1 MAKRAVDVSAWQGN
15 ISVDDWKKVKKS
27 GIECV
32 ILRCSY
38 TSQSSF
44 SLHKDKVFDHNIKTA
59 VKAGMKIGIYHYS
72 QAINEVE
79 ARKEAQFV
87 LKTIKPYKEHISLP
101 VAFDTEF
108 GGRLNSYVARK
119 MGKQRYKQVCDSFCM
134 KILSA
139 GYTPMVYANLST
151 LTGYIAD
158 DIYKYWLI
166 WVAQYHSK
174 LQYRH
179 TAYMWQYSSSGKVPG
194 LDGRIDMN
202 NLYGQTAVSTP
213 TKVKKYPYEL
223 PKLPKRGWF
232 SSGDKGTE
240 VQKLQRFLNTYGDY
254 GLKLDGVVGR
264 KTINAVRH
272 FQELEGL
279 KVDGAF
285 GKECLDR
292 AKAVRI

>member
-1 MAKRAVDVSAWQGN
+1 
-15 ISVDDWKKVKKS
+15 
-27 GIECV
+27 
-32 ILRCSY
+32 
-38 TSQSSF
+38 
-44 SLHKDKVFDHNIKTA
+44 
-59 VKAGMKIGIYHYS
+59 
-72 QAINEVE
+72 
-79 ARKEAQFV
+79 
-87 LKTIKPYKEHISLP
+87 
-101 VAFDTEF
+101 
-108 GGRLNSYVARK
+108 
-119 MGKQRYKQVCDSFCM
+119 
-134 KILSA
+134 
-139 GYTPMVYANLST
+139 MVYTNLST

-254 GLKLDGVVGR
+254 GLKVDGVVGGR
-264 KTINAVRH
+264 TIGCVRD
-272 FQELEGL
+272 FQRNEGL
-279 KVDGAF
+279 SVDGAF
-285 GKECLDR
+285 GDECLER
-292 AKAVRI
+292 AKAVKI